1 MTPIEALSTIDSPA
15 ARTAIRQ
22 GKTFAVAMERM
33 GCFSPSDLSAI
44 TMGEQSGALAQSLYL
59 LAKHYAQRDRD
70 RKKLWTAVLYPL
82 ILFLIAP
89 ILVNVPALLTGE
101 ISLGNYLLQITTLPV
116 LLLGGRALARAVE
129 RHPGR
134 RSTVR
139 VVLRRVP
146 LLGPML
152 RQDRSRTF
160 LSSARILIGAGVGIR
175 AAFRDLAASS
185 RDPQL
190 VEAIQTW
197 EENLEQGM
205 SLSNALSAVEVL
217 DPEARQLLANA
228 AHSGRLE
235 EALETLTSLHA
246 TTTGRR
252 VQRLYTLIRVG
263 GVLLLAA
270 LLAAWML

>member
-160 LSSARILIGAGVGIR
+160 LCSARILIGAGVGIR